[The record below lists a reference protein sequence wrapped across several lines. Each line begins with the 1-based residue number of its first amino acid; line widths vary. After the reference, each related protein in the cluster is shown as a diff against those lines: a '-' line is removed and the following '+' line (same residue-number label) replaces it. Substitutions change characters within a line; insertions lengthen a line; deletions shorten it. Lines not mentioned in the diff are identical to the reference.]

1 MGLVY
6 VCVCVHYYSD
16 LIEIGGKTRNTIC
29 VFEHTYMR
37 KRTEH
42 IINQDYT
49 IFRTHTTATATARTE
64 QCDTHTH
71 AFGGNRGGGS
81 PNGPF
86 PRQPTQ
92 EVGLPIIN
100 HFATRAKWCPPETQD
115 ASRTKRPFLL
125 VAVCFFSLSLVLLAA
140 TSYIIIIFAR
150 FLYATL
156 WRLHLGGRL
165 VRLSTD

>member
-1 MGLVY
+1 
-6 VCVCVHYYSD
+6 
-16 LIEIGGKTRNTIC
+16 
-29 VFEHTYMR
+29 MR

-49 IFRTHTTATATARTE
+49 IFRAHTTATATARTE

-71 AFGGNRGGGS
+71 AFRGNRGGGS

-100 HFATRAKWCPPETQD
+100 HFPRAKWCPPETQD
-115 ASRTKRPFLL
+115 APPTKRPFLL
-125 VAVCFFSLSLVLLAA
+125 VAVCFFFALVGSSGSHFVHNYNLCA
-140 TSYIIIIFAR
+140 F
-150 FLYATL
+150 
-156 WRLHLGGRL
+156 L
-165 VRLSTD
+165 VRHTLGAASGRSARPVEH